1 MGKMGKSDYDIQ
13 ELLQRDV
20 YVNDKKVGTIV
31 GERHHPNESRVKS
44 MRIMVLPDVAEDYMR
59 KPAELAPLH
68 KDLIHSI
75 RNDGSVKLSKSIREL
90 QRRWRNTVRIDEKLY
105 APDEMMDRAVLDN
118 QGMEIG
124 TILELVKV
132 KRTYRAVVVKTR
144 MGIQMQYGVGTTINI
159 PITALARTRERL
171 DEVVL
176 SRTFDKLLSLPSYLQ
191 ANDPDAEY
199 EE

>member
-1 MGKMGKSDYDIQ
+1 MPNNDYDIQ

-20 YVNDKKVGTIV
+20 YVNDTKVGVIV
-31 GERHHPNESRVKS
+31 GERHHPNEARVRS
-44 MRIMVLPDVAEDYMR
+44 MRIMVEPGVADEFMR

-68 KDLIHSI
+68 KELIHSI
-75 RNDGSVKLSKSIREL
+75 RNDGAIKLSKSMREL

-105 APDEMMDRAVLDN
+105 APDEMMDKAVLDN

-124 TILELVKV
+124 VIDSLVKV
-132 KRTYRAVVVKTR
+132 KRTYRAVVIKTR
-144 MGIQMQYGVGTTINI
+144 IGVQMQHNVPKEINI

-171 DEVVL
+171 DEIVL
-176 SRTFDKLLSLPSYLQ
+176 SRTFEKLLTLPSYLQ
-191 ANDPDAEY
+191 ANDPDFI

>member
-1 MGKMGKSDYDIQ
+1 MGKMGKNDYDIQ

-144 MGIQMQYGVGTTINI
+144 MGIQMQHGVGTTINI

-191 ANDPDAEY
+191 ANDPDVEY

>member
-1 MGKMGKSDYDIQ
+1 
-13 ELLQRDV
+13 
-20 YVNDKKVGTIV
+20 
-31 GERHHPNESRVKS
+31 
-44 MRIMVLPDVAEDYMR
+44 MVLPDVAEDYMR

-124 TILELVKV
+124 TILELVKS
-132 KRTYRAVVVKTR
+132 KRTYKSCRRKDKDGHSNA
-144 MGIQMQYGVGTTINI
+144 IWCWNYHQYTNHSVSKN
-159 PITALARTRERL
+159 
-171 DEVVL
+171 
-176 SRTFDKLLSLPSYLQ
+176 
-191 ANDPDAEY
+191 
-199 EE
+199 

>member
-1 MGKMGKSDYDIQ
+1 MGKMGKNDYDIQ

-105 APDEMMDRAVLDN
+105 APDEMLDRAVLDN

-144 MGIQMQYGVGTTINI
+144 MGIQMQHGVGTTINI

-191 ANDPDAEY
+191 ANDPDVEY

>member
-1 MGKMGKSDYDIQ
+1 MGKNDYDIQ

-118 QGMEIG
+118 QGNEIG
-124 TILELVKV
+124 TIQELVKV

-144 MGIQMQYGVGTTINI
+144 IGVQMQYGIGQTINI

-176 SRTFDKLLSLPSYLQ
+176 SRTFEKLLSLPSYIQ

-199 EE
+199 ED

>member
-1 MGKMGKSDYDIQ
+1 MGKNDYDIQ

-105 APDEMMDRAVLDN
+105 APDEMLDRAVLDN

-144 MGIQMQYGVGTTINI
+144 MGIQMQHGVGTTINI

-191 ANDPDAEY
+191 ANDPDVEY

>member
-1 MGKMGKSDYDIQ
+1 MGKNEYDIQ

-31 GERHHPNESRVKS
+31 GERHHPNESRVQS

-124 TILELVKV
+124 TIQELVKV

-144 MGIQMQYGVGTTINI
+144 IGVQMQYGIEPTINI

-176 SRTFDKLLSLPSYLQ
+176 SRTFDKLLTLPSYLQ

-199 EE
+199 DED

>member
-1 MGKMGKSDYDIQ
+1 MGKNEYDIQ

-31 GERHHPNESRVKS
+31 GERHHPNESRVRS
-44 MRIMVLPDVAEDYMR
+44 MRIMVDPNIAEDYMR

-124 TILELVKV
+124 VITELVKV

-144 MGIQMQYGVGTTINI
+144 MGVQMEYGVDTTINI

-176 SRTFDKLLSLPSYLQ
+176 SRTFTKLLSLPSYLQ
-191 ANDPDAEY
+191 ANDPDAEF